1 MLERSPLRQRY
12 AIIGWGIVLILI
24 GFPLARADAVQ
35 GFINPSTASVQAKG
49 PSENNPATP
58 AARRIELDIPADS
71 YFVGPEGRG
80 LLKYL
85 VRCALDANT
94 EAHLSLPGGK
104 FIYMGGIGLAP
115 AWSERALTLTEQR
128 WVSACI
134 FALTNKLGK
143 SVRVDLRAAHPKLG
157 EKTDTG
163 EEKRTYPLHEGG
175 FFGNLFLPTPVSYVC
190 EGSGRKKMLD
200 YPIGKLRLCA
210 QPSGSTTPGGQPLSQ
225 CGFIITGPCDS
236 PSSYVVNGERFDE
249 VVHTWLPPE
258 PHD

>member
-1 MLERSPLRQRY
+1 MRQRY

-35 GFINPSTASVQAKG
+35 GFISPSTASVQAKG
-49 PSENNPATP
+49 PLESNPATP
-58 AARRIELDIPADS
+58 ARRIELDIPAGS
-71 YFVGPEGRG
+71 YFAGPEGRG

-85 VRCALDANT
+85 VRCALDADT
-94 EAHLSLPGGK
+94 EARLSLPNEKLTFKGGV
-104 FIYMGGIGLAP
+104 GLAP
-115 AWSERALTLTEQR
+115 AWTERALTLTEQR

-134 FALTNKLGK
+134 YALTNKLGK

-157 EKTDTG
+157 ENTDTK
-163 EEKRTYPLHEGG
+163 EEMRNYPLHEGG

-190 EGSGRKKMLD
+190 EGADRKKMLD

-210 QPSGSTTPGGQPLSQ
+210 QPSGTTSPGGQPLSA

-236 PSSYVVNGERFDE
+236 PSSFVVNGERFDE
-249 VVHTWLPPE
+249 VVHTWLPPV
-258 PHD
+258 PRD